1 MNNYFECA
9 IKYEKTAEEGKI
21 VTVTEKYLVDALTFS
36 EAESSIIEEMKP
48 FISGSF
54 AVKSIKRLKIN
65 ELFLQAEGDKYFK
78 AKVNF
83 IILDEDKGTEKKIA
97 SPMLISAFNLKEARE
112 NLVDGMK
119 GTMADYEVESITE
132 TKIIDY
138 FKFNN

>member
-36 EAESSIIEEMKP
+36 EAESRIIEEMNP

-65 ELFLQAEGDKYFK
+65 ELFLQRDGDKYFK

-83 IILDEDKGTEKKIA
+83 ITFDEDRVKEKKIA
-97 SPMLISAFNLKEARE
+97 STMLIYAFDLKEARE